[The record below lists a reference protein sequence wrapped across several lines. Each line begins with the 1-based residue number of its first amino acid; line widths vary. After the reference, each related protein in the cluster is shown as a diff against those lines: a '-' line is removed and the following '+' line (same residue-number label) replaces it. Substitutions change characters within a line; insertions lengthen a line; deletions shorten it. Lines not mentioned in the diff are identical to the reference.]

1 MTAKSNPQPNSE
13 TQPTGEYS
21 VIPTKQ
27 PTPPAKVSAGK
38 KTPKPLDSMSAR
50 ELGDLV
56 SRLGKQIS
64 KAKTERDKAS
74 HLLEVANAKLAGLK
88 EKRVQ
93 ASQMIIKKQVEEK

>member
-38 KTPKPLDSMSAR
+38 KTPKPLDGMSAR

-56 SRLGKQIS
+56 SRLG
-64 KAKTERDKAS
+64 KAS

-88 EKRVQ
+88 EKQAQ
-93 ASQMIIKKQVEEK
+93 ASQILVKKQTEEK

>member
-1 MTAKSNPQPNSE
+1 MTAKSNPQLDSE
-13 TQPTGEYS
+13 TQPTNAQS
-21 VIPTKQ
+21 LVPAKQ

-88 EKRVQ
+88 EKQAQ
-93 ASQMIIKKQVEEK
+93 ASQILVKKQAEEK